1 MNANAAGFTFVEHTA
16 DLGIRVTAASLPDLF
31 VQAAKGLY
39 ALLGRL
45 KPGSQRV
52 DKVIE
57 LAAPDAE
64 GLLHDWLSELLW
76 EVDGNGNLLEAFE
89 FTRFCERGL
98 TARCRGSVF
107 DTAGSER
114 STEVKAVTYH
124 DLRIRKCGE
133 MYEVTV
139 IFDI

>member
-1 MNANAAGFTFVEHTA
+1 MNANSAGFTFVEHTA
-16 DLGIRVTAASLPDLF
+16 DLGIRVTAGNLPDLF
-31 VQAAKGLY
+31 IQAAKGMY

-45 KPGSQRV
+45 KPGPQRV

-64 GLLHDWLSELLW
+64 CLLHDWLSELLW
-76 EVDGNGNLLEAFE
+76 EVDGNGHLFEAFE
-89 FTRFCERGL
+89 FTRFCEGEL
-98 TARCRGSVF
+98 IARCQGSLF
-107 DTAGSER
+107 DAAGSER

-124 DLRIRKCGE
+124 DLRIRKCSE
-133 MYEVTV
+133 VYEVTV